1 MDNKSYLEDKNLSN
15 EEKSVIRMLY
25 YENRLLLEDVADLL
39 DPMEAMRSYT
49 LKESID
55 RDPEKIPEPGDVP
68 IPSDEEFYDE
78 EIPDEVLDEVKDD
91 TGTDNRA
98 EENNR

>member
-1 MDNKSYLEDKNLSN
+1 MSMPESYLEDKDLSE

-39 DPMEAMRSYT
+39 GPMEAMRSYT

-55 RDPEKIPEPGDVP
+55 REPEEIPEPADVP

-78 EIPDEVLDEVKDD
+78 EVPDEVLDEVTDD
-91 TGTDNRA
+91 ED
-98 EENNR
+98 